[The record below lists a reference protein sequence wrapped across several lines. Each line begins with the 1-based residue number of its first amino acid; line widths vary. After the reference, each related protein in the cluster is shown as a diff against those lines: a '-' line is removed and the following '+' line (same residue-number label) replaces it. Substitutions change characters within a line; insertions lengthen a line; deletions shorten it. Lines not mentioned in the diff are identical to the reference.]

1 MGLFDEPFLSVKHML
16 GAKINDDGDVDDK
29 EINRQTK
36 TLIPMLKSLKKAT
49 GVNLGQIMTKCCE
62 EF

>member
-16 GAKINDDGDVDDK
+16 RAKINDDGDVDDK

-36 TLIPMLKSLKKAT
+36 TLIPMLKSVKKAM
-49 GVNLGQIMTKCCE
+49 GVNLG
-62 EF
+62 